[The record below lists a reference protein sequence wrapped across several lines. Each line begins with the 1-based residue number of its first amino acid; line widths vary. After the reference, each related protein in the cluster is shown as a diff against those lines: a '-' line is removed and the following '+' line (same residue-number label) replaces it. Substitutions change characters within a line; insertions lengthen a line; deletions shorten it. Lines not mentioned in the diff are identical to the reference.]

1 MTIAFCVIAIAFS
14 LPSSYNVTINRSN
27 IMTVIDY
34 EHIFNMAR
42 QLRLEERLKLLQA
55 LLDTVTGDVVESSP
69 RRSIFELK
77 GVGRDM
83 WRKID
88 VDEYIRRER
97 ASKVTEIEITVVAD
111 L

>member
-1 MTIAFCVIAIAFS
+1 
-14 LPSSYNVTINRSN
+14 
-27 IMTVIDY
+27 MTVMDY
-34 EHIFNMAR
+34 EHILNMAR

-55 LLDTVTGDVVESSP
+55 LLDTVTGDVVESRP

-97 ASKVTEIEITVVAD
+97 ASWD
-111 L
+111 G